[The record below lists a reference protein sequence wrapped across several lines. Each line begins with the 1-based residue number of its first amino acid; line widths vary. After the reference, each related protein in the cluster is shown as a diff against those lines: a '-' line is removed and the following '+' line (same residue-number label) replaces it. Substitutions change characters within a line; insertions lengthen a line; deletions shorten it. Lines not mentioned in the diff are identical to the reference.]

1 MSITAQKMKF
11 LVQIS
16 LANLQNPQE
25 TADLLKKSLT
35 EMKLLHCTKKCSFPL
50 RISSANVAKSAVSCE
65 FGHIY

>member
-35 EMKLLHCTKKCSFPL
+35 EMKLLHCTKK
-50 RISSANVAKSAVSCE
+50 
-65 FGHIY
+65 